1 MNPPAVLVPGTVKLA
16 QRGPVSTRV
25 VTYSDSDALELP
37 NELLALL
44 PRFDD
49 RATEQVLAELARE
62 GVILTP
68 DLVARLVDFAVLQA
82 PA

>member
-1 MNPPAVLVPGTVKLA
+1 M
-16 QRGPVSTRV
+16 
-25 VTYSDSDALELP
+25 TYSDSDALELP

-44 PRFDD
+44 PRFDG

-68 DLVARLVDFAVLQA
+68 DLVARLVDFAVLA
-82 PA
+82 SAGVRPGVRGREIG